1 MTLDDRKKLIL
12 ESIIKDYVETAEPV
26 GSRAVVKKH
35 GLNISAAT
43 VRNEM
48 ADLEEMGYLEQPYTS
63 AGRVPS
69 QLGYRYYVDCMMKKE
84 ALSDEE
90 IELLQKILQDN
101 MHEWNDVI
109 EKVSSFLAQVT
120 SYTSFVIFPS
130 ISLSEFKHLQILP
143 IEEHRAL
150 IIAVTDSGLIMHRK
164 IEVPENIR
172 PDDLD
177 MIGRALNKVFGGKKL
192 KEVSRSDLVLIR
204 DSLKRRRRVIDKV
217 LEAVEYMLTGSKEE
231 KVIISGT
238 LNILNEPEF
247 KDLEK
252 LRKILALLE
261 EDVLLRSIV
270 PEDITDE
277 VEIRIGTE
285 NKIEDIKEISMVVSG
300 YHTLGQRGK
309 IGVIGPIRMEYWKA
323 AGTVETVG
331 KVLEQILK
339 ERF

>member
-1 MTLDDRKKLIL
+1 MSLDERKKIIL

-63 AGRVPS
+63 AGRIPS
-69 QLGYRYYVDCMMKKE
+69 QLGYRYYVDCMMQKE
-84 ALSDEE
+84 TLSEEE
-90 IELLQKILQDN
+90 IELLQKIIRDN
-101 MHEWNDVI
+101 IHEWNEII
-109 EKVSSFLAQVT
+109 EKVSSFLAQAT
-120 SYTSFVIFPS
+120 SYASFVIFPS
-130 ISLSEFKHLQILP
+130 LTLSKFKYLQILP
-143 IEEHRAL
+143 IEDHKAL
-150 IIAVTDSGLIMHRK
+150 VIAVTDSGLIMHRK
-164 IEVPENIR
+164 IEVPPNIAEG
-172 PDDLD
+172 DLET
-177 MIGRALNKVFGGKKL
+177 IAKAFNKALGGKRL
-192 KEVSRSDLVLIR
+192 NEITRTDLMLIR
-204 DSLKRRRRVIDKV
+204 DSLKRRKKIIDRV
-217 LEAVEYMLTGSKEE
+217 LEAVEYMLAGSKEE
-231 KVIISGT
+231 RIAISGT

-252 LRKILALLE
+252 LKKILAILE
-261 EDVLLRSIV
+261 EDVLLRNLI
-270 PEDITDE
+270 PEDIKKE

-285 NKIEDIKEISMVVSG
+285 NNIEGIKEISIVVSG
-300 YHTLGQRGK
+300 YHTLGQKGK

-339 ERF
+339 GQF